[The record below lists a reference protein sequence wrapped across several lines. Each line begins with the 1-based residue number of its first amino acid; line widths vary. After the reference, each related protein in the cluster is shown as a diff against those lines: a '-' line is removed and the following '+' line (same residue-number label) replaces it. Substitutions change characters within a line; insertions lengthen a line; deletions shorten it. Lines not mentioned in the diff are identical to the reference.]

1 MNRIGAKGTALITGA
16 STGIG
21 AVYADRLAKRG
32 HDLILVARNKERL
45 ASLAR
50 RLSNCTGRKV
60 ETLEAD
66 LTSPADLQRVEDIL
80 RTNASISML
89 VNNAGVGAAGTLVA
103 SDVDKMD
110 DMIRLNVTALT
121 RLTYAAA
128 PGFVARGN
136 GTIINISSTVAIA
149 PEMLNGVYGGTKA
162 FVIVGE
168 TSLGGRIAQAFF
180 WCAVVAIPL
189 GILMASFRWLF
200 ELINPVAAPMRAM
213 PLTAFLPAFIALFGM
228 DETMKVAFLWFGMF
242 FYLLAVVVEEVNR
255 VDNSLLETAYTLGAK
270 QRNALWLLF
279 RASFPAIFS
288 SFRILYDIG
297 WTYVI
302 LAEMVNSRKGVGY
315 MVEAARKV
323 LDFERVYAGI
333 IAIGIAAFL
342 FRFLL
347 TFLEGRLFPWRKG
360 SSTFSGSGAAVP
372 SATAHLKAAKHG
384 A

>member
-1 MNRIGAKGTALITGA
+1 MANFGELFSIRKEISPRL
-16 STGIG
+16 
-21 AVYADRLAKRG
+21 RLALGFLSWTVVVLLWIGLTHWEILPPFSLPKPMGVIRAFG
-32 HDLILVARNKERL
+32 KLWTEYDLLGNV
-45 ASLAR
+45 
-50 RLSNCTGRKV
+50 V
-60 ETLEAD
+60 E
-66 LTSPADLQRVEDIL
+66 SWW
-80 RTNASISML
+80 
-89 VNNAGVGAAGTLVA
+89 
-103 SDVDKMD
+103 
-110 DMIRLNVTALT
+110 
-121 RLTYAAA
+121 
-128 PGFVARGN
+128 
-136 GTIINISSTVAIA
+136 
-149 PEMLNGVYGGTKA
+149 
-162 FVIVGE
+162 
-168 TSLGGRIAQAFF
+168 RIAQAFL

-255 VDNSLLETAYTLGAK
+255 VDNALLETAYTLGAK
-270 QRNALWLLF
+270 RRHALWLMF

-302 LAEMVNSRKGVGY
+302 LAEMVNARKGVGY

-347 TFLEGRLFPWRKG
+347 TFLERKLFPWRQAG
-360 SSTFSGSGAAVP
+360 AALSGTGAAVP
-372 SATAHLKAAKHG
+372 SAHAHLKAAKHG

>member
-1 MNRIGAKGTALITGA
+1 MPNFGDLLTIRKEISPRA
-16 STGIG
+16 
-21 AVYADRLAKRG
+21 RLALAFLSWGIVVLVWFGLTHWEILPPFSLPKPIGVIRAFG
-32 HDLILVARNKERL
+32 KLWTEYDLLGNV
-45 ASLAR
+45 
-50 RLSNCTGRKV
+50 V
-60 ETLEAD
+60 E
-66 LTSPADLQRVEDIL
+66 SWW
-80 RTNASISML
+80 
-89 VNNAGVGAAGTLVA
+89 
-103 SDVDKMD
+103 
-110 DMIRLNVTALT
+110 
-121 RLTYAAA
+121 
-128 PGFVARGN
+128 
-136 GTIINISSTVAIA
+136 
-149 PEMLNGVYGGTKA
+149 
-162 FVIVGE
+162 
-168 TSLGGRIAQAFF
+168 RIAQAFF
-180 WCAVVAIPL
+180 WSAVVAIPL

-242 FYLLAVVVEEVNR
+242 FYLLAVVVEEANR
-255 VDNSLLETAYTLGAK
+255 VDNALLETAFTLGAK
-270 QRNALWLLF
+270 RRHALWLMF

-302 LAEMVNSRKGVGY
+302 LAEMVNARKGVGY

-347 TFLEGRLFPWRKG
+347 TFLERRLFPWRQAA
-360 SSTFSGSGAAVP
+360 STLSGAAAAVP
-372 SATAHLKAAKHG
+372 SAHAHLKAAKHG

>member
-1 MNRIGAKGTALITGA
+1 MPKMDELFSIRKDIPPR
-16 STGIG
+16 S
-21 AVYADRLAKRG
+21 RLALG
-32 HDLILVARNKERL
+32 FVSWAIVILVWIGLTHWEVL
-45 ASLAR
+45 PPFSLPKPLGVMRAFGK
-50 RLSNCTGRKV
+50 LWTEYDLLGNVV
-60 ETLEAD
+60 E
-66 LTSPADLQRVEDIL
+66 SWW
-80 RTNASISML
+80 
-89 VNNAGVGAAGTLVA
+89 
-103 SDVDKMD
+103 
-110 DMIRLNVTALT
+110 
-121 RLTYAAA
+121 
-128 PGFVARGN
+128 
-136 GTIINISSTVAIA
+136 
-149 PEMLNGVYGGTKA
+149 
-162 FVIVGE
+162 
-168 TSLGGRIAQAFF
+168 RIAQAFF

-255 VDNSLLETAYTLGAK
+255 VDNALLETAYTLGAK
-270 QRNALWLLF
+270 RRHALWLMF

-302 LAEMVNSRKGVGY
+302 LAEMVNARKGVGY

-347 TFLEGRLFPWRKG
+347 TFLERKLFPWRQPATALAG
-360 SSTFSGSGAAVP
+360 AAAAVP
-372 SATAHLKAAKHG
+372 SAHAHLKAAKHG

>member
-1 MNRIGAKGTALITGA
+1 MPHIGDLFSIRRQISPRA
-16 STGIG
+16 
-21 AVYADRLAKRG
+21 RLALGILSWTIVVLVWIVLTHWEILPPFSLPKPMGVIRAFG
-32 HDLILVARNKERL
+32 KLWTEYDLLGNV
-45 ASLAR
+45 
-50 RLSNCTGRKV
+50 V
-60 ETLEAD
+60 E
-66 LTSPADLQRVEDIL
+66 SWW
-80 RTNASISML
+80 
-89 VNNAGVGAAGTLVA
+89 
-103 SDVDKMD
+103 
-110 DMIRLNVTALT
+110 
-121 RLTYAAA
+121 
-128 PGFVARGN
+128 
-136 GTIINISSTVAIA
+136 
-149 PEMLNGVYGGTKA
+149 
-162 FVIVGE
+162 
-168 TSLGGRIAQAFF
+168 RIAQAFC
-180 WCAVVAIPL
+180 WCAVIAIPL

-200 ELINPVAAPMRAM
+200 ELINPIAAPMRAM

-255 VDNSLLETAYTLGAK
+255 VDNALLETAYTLGA
-270 QRNALWLLF
+270 QRRHVLWLMF

-302 LAEMVNSRKGVGY
+302 LAEMVNARKGVGY

-347 TFLEGRLFPWRKG
+347 TFLERRLFPWRQAA
-360 SSTFSGSGAAVP
+360 STFSGGGAAVP
-372 SATAHLKAAKHG
+372 SASVHLKAAKHG